1 MLGIALLSVAAAVAA
16 AAGIDRL
23 FAALAVRLA
32 ASRVSALLGAGP
44 SGAGRDSP
52 GPGCAGRGSAGR
64 RSPGRGSPG
73 RGSLGHRSPGSTAT
87 VRIVGVPFLTQ
98 VAAGV
103 YREVDVTLECFTA
116 GGIEFRAAA
125 VRLRQVRAPLRLL
138 LAGRGL
144 VAGQVSALA
153 TIPFS
158 ALTSRL
164 PPGLVVRR
172 QGAELRVSGSM
183 LLMPVTGTLAISADR
198 QRISVVPKVLG
209 VPSLMAFVIGLPGLP
224 PELTIDSVQV
234 TDAGLEITLRGEN
247 VNLTPH

>member
-1 MLGIALLSVAAAVAA
+1 VLGVALLSVAAAVAA

-23 FAALAVRLA
+23 LAALAVRRA

-44 SGAGRDSP
+44 SGTERDSP
-52 GPGCAGRGSAGR
+52 GPGSAGRGSA
-64 RSPGRGSPG
+64 G
-73 RGSLGHRSPGSTAT
+73 RGSLGHRSPGSAAT

-98 VAAGV
+98 LAAGV
-103 YREVDVTLECFTA
+103 YREVEVTLECFTA
-116 GGIEFRAAA
+116 GGIEFRTCTM
-125 VRLRQVRAPLRLL
+125 RLRRVRAPLRLL

-144 VAGQVSALA
+144 VAGQVSALT

-224 PELTIDSVQV
+224 PELTIDSLQV
-234 TDAGLEITLRGEN
+234 TDVGLEITLCGED

>member
-1 MLGIALLSVAAAVAA
+1 VLGVAFLSVAAAVVGV
-16 AAGIDRL
+16 AGLDRL
-23 FAALAVRLA
+23 LAAVAVRRA
-32 ASRVSALLGAGP
+32 ASRVSALLGAGL
-44 SGAGRDSP
+44 SGAGH
-52 GPGCAGRGSAGR
+52 
-64 RSPGRGSPG
+64 GSPG
-73 RGSLGHRSPGSTAT
+73 HGSTGHGSTGYGSTGHGSTGSAAT

-98 VAAGV
+98 LAAGV
-103 YREVDVTLECFTA
+103 YREVEVTLECFTA
-116 GGIEFRAAA
+116 GGIEFRTCTM
-125 VRLRQVRAPLRLL
+125 RLRRVRAPLRLL

-224 PELTIDSVQV
+224 PELTIDSLQV
-234 TDAGLEITLRGEN
+234 TDVGLEITLCGED

>member
-1 MLGIALLSVAAAVAA
+1 MLGVALLSVAAAAA
-16 AAGIDRL
+16 AVAGIDRL
-23 FAALAVRLA
+23 LATLAARWA
-32 ASRVSALLGAGP
+32 ASRVSALSGAGLTGAGP
-44 SGAGRDSP
+44 AGPGPAKPGHGSAGHGSP
-52 GPGCAGRGSAGR
+52 GPGSAE
-64 RSPGRGSPG
+64 SAA
-73 RGSLGHRSPGSTAT
+73 TAT
-87 VRIVGVPFLTQ
+87 VRIVGTPFLTQ
-98 VAAGV
+98 LATGV
-103 YREVDVTLECFTA
+103 FREVVVSLDRFII
-116 GGIEFRAAA
+116 GGVEFRACTA
-125 VRLRQVRAPLRLL
+125 RLRRVRAPLRLL

-144 VAGQVSALA
+144 VAGQVSALT

-224 PELTIDSVQV
+224 PELTIDSLQV
-234 TDAGLEITLRGEN
+234 TDVGLEITLCGED

>member
-1 MLGIALLSVAAAVAA
+1 
-16 AAGIDRL
+16 
-23 FAALAVRLA
+23 
-32 ASRVSALLGAGP
+32 
-44 SGAGRDSP
+44 
-52 GPGCAGRGSAGR
+52 
-64 RSPGRGSPG
+64 
-73 RGSLGHRSPGSTAT
+73 
-87 VRIVGVPFLTQ
+87 VGTPFLTQ
-98 VAAGV
+98 LATGV
-103 YREVDVTLECFTA
+103 FREVVVSLDRFII
-116 GGIEFRAAA
+116 GGVEFRACTA
-125 VRLRQVRAPLRLL
+125 RLRRVRAPLRLL

-144 VAGQVSALA
+144 VAGQVSALT

-224 PELTIDSVQV
+224 PELTIDSLQV
-234 TDAGLEITLRGEN
+234 TDAGVEIMLRGEN
-247 VNLTPH
+247 VNLTRTEPGTRAVRLPWCGGSRRRREPETSQTSHR